1 VIVMPRALRLEA
13 TVLPGHRLEISA
25 PELPDLER
33 PRRMS
38 TLSDRQHDVFDNP
51 AKMACREGNL
61 RVLREAAYLLWQDAD
76 RTRLRCDWC
85 ELMGETGLLT
95 LELLEREQVLAPA
108 GFVGIDLDPARIAG
122 FRNRRP
128 DLKWVAGNLYERL
141 DSSELAKVGIL
152 NLDEYG
158 EVGSRSAQV
167 DFDLIRGLVKR
178 GLDTFG
184 EFALFWNQD
193 LDAVVRRRQTRGQA
207 LRRQAEMVCDAL
219 NGCLPRRELASA
231 MLLPEGSEKAI
242 NTGFVGVVGAFEI
255 YRGSAQGH
263 RMANLRVILR

>member
-1 VIVMPRALRLEA
+1 
-13 TVLPGHRLEISA
+13 
-25 PELPDLER
+25 
-33 PRRMS
+33 MS
-38 TLSDRQHDVFDNP
+38 TLSNRQQDAFDNP

-61 RVLREAAYLLWQDAD
+61 RVLREAAFLIWEDSG

-95 LELLEREQVLAPA
+95 LDLLERERVLAPG
-108 GFVGIDLDPARIAG
+108 GFVGIDLDTIRIDG
-122 FRNRRP
+122 FRQRRP

-141 DSSELAKVGIL
+141 EAPELANVGIL

-158 EVGSRSAQV
+158 EVGNRSAQV
-167 DFDLIRGLVKR
+167 DFPLIRGLVKR

-193 LDAVVRRRQTRGQA
+193 LDSPVRRRQDRGQA
-207 LRRQAEMVCDAL
+207 LRRHAEMVCQAL
-219 NGCLPRRELASA
+219 RGCLPRRELTSE
-231 MLLPEGSEKAI
+231 MLLPEGSEKEIDA
-242 NTGFVGVVGAFEI
+242 GFVGMLGAIEV
-255 YRGSAQGH
+255 YRGCVRGH